1 MVALNQVVAEKPKD
15 SKIPIMIDIKNWNLE
30 QIISEPSSAAV
41 TEVIKQNDAKV
52 ILKIL
57 FWITGALSKREG
69 LNMDKFMM
77 IDVK

>member
-1 MVALNQVVAEKPKD
+1 MVALSQVVTEKPKD

-52 ILKIL
+52 IL
-57 FWITGALSKREG
+57 
-69 LNMDKFMM
+69 
-77 IDVK
+77 

>member
-41 TEVIKQNDAKV
+41 TEEVIKQNDAKV
-52 ILKIL
+52 IL
-57 FWITGALSKREG
+57 
-69 LNMDKFMM
+69 
-77 IDVK
+77 